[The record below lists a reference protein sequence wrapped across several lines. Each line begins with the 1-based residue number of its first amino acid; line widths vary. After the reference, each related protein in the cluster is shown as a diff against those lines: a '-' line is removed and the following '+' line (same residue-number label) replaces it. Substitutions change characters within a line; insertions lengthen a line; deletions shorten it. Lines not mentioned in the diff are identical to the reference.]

1 MNEPAPGN
9 GHAGRAPRPDLDA
22 ADAAE
27 AAAPVGLEE
36 PLPDRPT
43 PEFEVLDVQPVE
55 RAASPTLSFKVK
67 ISDRSGRPVYTVAL
81 TALITIEPSLRRYDE
96 AERASLI
103 ELFGEPER
111 WVSTTQNFRW
121 AQMDGLVPAFTGSTE
136 FELQLP
142 CTYDLEVSSAKYF
155 DGLQGGEVPLR
166 LHFNGN
172 LFYEAG
178 GGRLQLL
185 TIPWDC
191 SVRYSM
197 PVEVWRRMIDWHYPF
212 RGWAPLDR
220 ETVQRLAALR
230 TERGLPSFDAAVRE
244 LLDAADDSASE
255 KMPGAAE
262 D

>member
-1 MNEPAPGN
+1 VSGGDPGPTPPPGN
-9 GHAGRAPRPDLDA
+9 GNGAGGGGRPDLDA

-27 AAAPVGLEE
+27 VNTPVGLEE
-36 PLPDRPT
+36 PPPDRPK
-43 PEFEVLDVQPVE
+43 PEFGVLDVQPVE
-55 RAASPTLSFKVK
+55 RAAAPTLNFRVK

-81 TALITIEPSLRRYDE
+81 TALITIEPSLRRYDDT
-96 AERASLI
+96 ERANLV

-136 FELQLP
+136 FDLELP

-155 DGLQGGEVPLR
+155 DGLQGGEVPVR

-172 LFYEAG
+172 LFYQAG
-178 GGRLQLL
+178 GGKLQLL

-220 ETVQRLAALR
+220 ETVQRLATRR
-230 TERGLPSFDAAVRE
+230 TELGLPTFDAAVRE
-244 LLDAADDSASE
+244 LLDN
-255 KMPGAAE
+255 AE
-262 D
+262 G